1 MIWDLLGIFLQSL
14 YLHVV
19 NLRKLLKIFFLSSIN
34 SSMNIMTQK
43 STEKYFRSK
52 SRSQCVETVD
62 VYVYTNNDP
71 LSPSTFFLET
81 STGRESLPLI
91 LHLLFFTSFSTRLAF
106 VVVVVRG
113 LNGLSDCLQPRHH
126 LARVR

>member
-1 MIWDLLGIFLQSL
+1 MSMSTQTTILFPLL
-14 YLHVV
+14 
-19 NLRKLLKIFFLSSIN
+19 FFL
-34 SSMNIMTQK
+34 K
-43 STEKYFRSK
+43 
-52 SRSQCVETVD
+52 
-62 VYVYTNNDP
+62 
-71 LSPSTFFLET
+71 T

-126 LARVR
+126 RARVR

>member
-43 STEKYFRSK
+43 STEK
-52 SRSQCVETVD
+52 
-62 VYVYTNNDP
+62 
-71 LSPSTFFLET
+71 
-81 STGRESLPLI
+81 
-91 LHLLFFTSFSTRLAF
+91 
-106 VVVVVRG
+106 
-113 LNGLSDCLQPRHH
+113 
-126 LARVR
+126 